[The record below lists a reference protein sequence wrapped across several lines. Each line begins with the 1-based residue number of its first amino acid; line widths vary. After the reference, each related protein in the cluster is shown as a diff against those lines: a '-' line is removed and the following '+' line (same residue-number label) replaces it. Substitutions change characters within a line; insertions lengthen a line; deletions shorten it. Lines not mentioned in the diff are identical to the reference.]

1 MTSYS
6 KNTFFTND
14 FFQSSCPKMFF
25 KIDVFKNVA
34 NFTGK
39 HLCWSLALIKLQAL
53 REPASW
59 QIFSSWGVINRLR
72 LKLLIYVLFQCTT
85 SQKIFW
91 DCFTLTPLYHVHP
104 LHRYLALAGR
114 LLHSNHLCILLAA
127 GLQLGTFVFRVQ
139 VAKI

>member
-53 REPASW
+53 GNQPLGK
-59 QIFSSWGVINRLR
+59 FS
-72 LKLLIYVLFQCTT
+72 
-85 SQKIFW
+85 
-91 DCFTLTPLYHVHP
+91 
-104 LHRYLALAGR
+104 
-114 LLHSNHLCILLAA
+114 AA
-127 GLQLGTFVFRVQ
+127 EE
-139 VAKI
+139 